1 MNEDMEKLGEDKYYL
16 DFLPE
21 VYQISVFQQ
30 GHDQTKGFIISF
42 NVLDEPARNKY
53 KYDYITPMVNFD

>member
-1 MNEDMEKLGEDKYYL
+1 MEKVGEDRFYW

-42 NVLDEPARNKY
+42 NVCEEPARNKY
-53 KYDYITPMVNFD
+53 KYDYITPMINFD